1 MSTPMRKQYLQI
13 KKQYPDAILFFRL
26 GDFYETFDEDA
37 KIVAE
42 VCDVALTSRPVSK
55 GQRVPLAGVPWHAA
69 EGYIAKLI
77 RAGYK
82 VAVCEQ
88 VGEVG
93 KGLVEREVV
102 RVITPGTLLEP
113 ALLDERRNNYIAA
126 LIFEGGKRAGV
137 AYADVTTGE
146 FAVTEIRGE
155 EVARRAREELARLAP
170 AELLIPDAGGYPG
183 LEEYRITPYEP
194 WRFETEAA
202 RQALLDY
209 YDVASLEGFGCE
221 GKPLAISAA
230 GALIAYLRETQ
241 KQALGHLQPL
251 HTYSTEDYM
260 LLDPATRRSL
270 ELVETMREGAQ
281 RGSLLWVLDRTL
293 TPMGGRLLRKWVNQ
307 PLLDID
313 RINQRLDAVE
323 AWVNAPLERAELRE
337 ALRPVRDIERWANR
351 CTQGIVTPRDLV
363 GLRES
368 LRALPQVKAI
378 AARVGQD
385 GGLDL
390 NEEALHLLET
400 AIADDPPAT
409 LAHGGVIRPGFNAEL
424 DSITLAAKD
433 ARAYI
438 AGLEAKE
445 RQRTGIQKLKVGYN
459 KVFGYYLEIPKS
471 QTDKAPAH
479 YIRKQTLVNAERYIT
494 PELKEYESLIL
505 NAQERLLDLES
516 SLFKSVVQQLA
527 ELAPR
532 LLAAADA
539 IARLDVFAALAD
551 VAADRRYVRPEL
563 TPDRVLD
570 IRAGRHPVVE
580 LTLEGAAFTPNDAHM
595 TPEQAIIIL
604 TGPNMGGKCVTGDT
618 LTLTEQGLHP
628 IAHFATPNQPD
639 DTFHPLVIT
648 LDGPHGPVETSHVY
662 SGGEQAT
669 IRIRTRTGFEL
680 EGTPEHR
687 IWVRSADGKEG
698 WRRLDELREDDYVAI
713 RYGSELWGTQTR
725 LSTPQIELDRR
736 AKRYSL
742 PTELNPDLAY
752 LFGLLV
758 GDGTLTYR
766 ESFLLSAGDPWIA
779 REFTR
784 IMQEQFGY
792 TPGVKSNGKDHVVS
806 SIQIR
811 AFLAA
816 NGLGYHPSWQ
826 KTVPEAILQAPREL
840 VIAFL
845 QGLFD
850 TDGTAENRY
859 GNIRLSLSS
868 KALVRQVRMLLL
880 NLGILASIQEK
891 PTQRRMS
898 YRLGVNGEHAIRFH
912 QRVGFRLPRKA
923 KRAELASDLRMP
935 NVGGIPHLE
944 RTLKTIQQRI
954 VAKTDK
960 PVALKR
966 VKSINSIFYTYIPQ
980 GRNISYRKLDE
991 LIDYCHQND
1000 IPCPE
1005 LEEIRANHYFYDP
1018 IVEKRPSR
1026 ARVYDFS
1033 VPQGHAFIAE
1043 GFISHNSTWLR
1054 QTALI
1059 TLMAQIGSFVPAD
1072 AARIGLVDRIF
1083 TRIGAQDEIHSGQ
1096 STFMVEMVETA
1107 NILNHA
1113 TDRSLLILDELGR
1126 GTSTY
1131 DGMAIAWAVLE
1142 YIHSHPK
1149 LGSRTLFA
1157 THYHELTALAD
1168 RLPKIVNFHV
1178 AVAEHGDQ
1186 VVFLHEVRPGRADKS
1201 YGIHVAQL
1209 AGLPKQVVARANEI
1223 MRQLEEAGRE
1233 HEALDVGEGAMQ
1245 LALFSEG
1252 PDPIREEIEKVD
1264 INTMT
1269 PLEAL
1274 NFLYALQQKAKRL

>member
-26 GDFYETFDEDA
+26 GDFYETFDDDA

-42 VCDVALTSRPVSK
+42 VCDVTLTSRPVSK
-55 GQRVPLAGVPWHAA
+55 GQRVPLAGVPWHSA
-69 EGYIAKLI
+69 ETYIAKLI

-93 KGLVEREVV
+93 KGLVQREVV

-126 LIFEGGKRAGV
+126 LIFEGGQRAGI

-155 EVARRAREELARLAP
+155 EVARRAQEELARLAP
-170 AELLIPDAGGYPG
+170 AELLIPDTGGYPG
-183 LEEYRITPYEP
+183 LEAYRVTPYEP

-209 YDVASLEGFGCE
+209 YGVTSLEGFGCE
-221 GKPLAISAA
+221 HKPLATSAA
-230 GALIAYLRETQ
+230 GALIAYLQETQ
-241 KQALGHLQPL
+241 KQTLGHLQPL

-260 LLDPATRRSL
+260 LLDPSTRRSL
-270 ELVETMREGAQ
+270 ELVETMREGTR

-307 PLLDID
+307 PLLDIEH
-313 RINQRLDAVE
+313 INQRLDAVE
-323 AWVNAPLERAELRE
+323 TWTQAPLERAELRE
-337 ALRPVRDIERWANR
+337 ALRSVRDIERWANR
-351 CTQGIVTPRDLV
+351 CTQGIATPRDLV
-363 GLRES
+363 GLRAS
-368 LRALPQVKAI
+368 LQALPRVKAI

-385 GGLDL
+385 AGLDL
-390 NEEALHLLET
+390 NQEALHLLET

-409 LAHGGVIRPGFNAEL
+409 LAHGGVIRAGFNAEL

-459 KVFGYYLEIPKS
+459 KVFGYYLEVPKS
-471 QTDKAPAH
+471 QTDKVPPD

-505 NAQERLLDLES
+505 NAQERLLDLENS
-516 SLFKSVVQQLA
+516 IYKRIVSQLA
-527 ELAPR
+527 DMAPR

-539 IARLDVFAALAD
+539 VAHLDVVSALAD
-551 VAADRRYVRPEL
+551 VAEDRRYVRPEL

-580 LTLEGAAFTPNDAHM
+580 LTLEGTTFTPNDTHLA
-595 TPEQAIIIL
+595 PDRAIVIL

-618 LTLTEQGLHP
+618 LILTKQGLHP

-639 DTFHPLVIT
+639 DTFHPLT
-648 LDGPHGPVETSHVY
+648 LTLEGPSGPVETSHVY

-687 IWVRSADGKEG
+687 IWVRSADGREQ
-698 WRRLDELREDDYVAI
+698 WRRLDELQPDDYVAI

-725 LSTPQIELDRR
+725 LSMPQVALDHR
-736 AKRYSL
+736 AKRYPL
-742 PTELNPDLAY
+742 PPELSPDLAY

-766 ESFLLSAGDPWIA
+766 ESFLLSTRDPWIA
-779 REFTR
+779 QEFTR

-792 TPGVKSNGKDHVVS
+792 TPGVKSNGKDYVVS

-816 NGLGYHPSWQ
+816 NGLGYHPSWE
-826 KTVPEAILQAPREL
+826 KTVPESILKAPREM
-840 VIAFL
+840 VVAFL

-868 KALVRQVRMLLL
+868 KMLVRQVRMLLL

-891 PTQRRMS
+891 PTKHRMS
-898 YRLGVNGEHAIRFH
+898 YRLGINGEHAIRFH

-923 KRAELASDLRMP
+923 KPSSRLKSNFSGLWPVDGLRRPKRQQEKRLPEGDPWSEAPKESAFTRQANLSSPKTSVLNHAQMP
-935 NVGGIPHLE
+935 N
-944 RTLKTIQQRI
+944 K
-954 VAKTDK
+954 A
-960 PVALKR
+960 
-966 VKSINSIFYTYIPQ
+966 
-980 GRNISYRKLDE
+980 
-991 LIDYCHQND
+991 
-1000 IPCPE
+1000 
-1005 LEEIRANHYFYDP
+1005 IRSNHYFYDP
-1018 IVEKRPSR
+1018 IVEKQAGR

-1178 AVAEHGDQ
+1178 AVAEQGDQ

-1209 AGLPKQVVARANEI
+1209 AGLPRQVIARANEI

-1233 HEALDVGEGAMQ
+1233 KEALDLGEGAMQ
-1245 LALFSEG
+1245 LSLFSEG

>member
-126 LIFEGGKRAGV
+126 LIFEGGKRAGI

-170 AELLIPDAGGYPG
+170 AELLIPDVGGYPG

-202 RQALLDY
+202 RQELLDY
-209 YDVASLEGFGCE
+209 YGVTSLEGFGCE

-241 KQALGHLQPL
+241 KRALGHLQPL
-251 HTYSTEDYM
+251 HTYSTEAYM

-270 ELVETMREGAQ
+270 ELVETMREGAR

-293 TPMGGRLLRKWVNQ
+293 TPMGGRLLRKWINQ
-307 PLLDID
+307 PLLDIEA
-313 RINQRLDAVE
+313 INRRLDAVE

-351 CTQGIVTPRDLV
+351 CTQGMATPRDLV

-368 LRALPQVKAI
+368 LRALPQVRAI

-385 GGLDL
+385 AGLDL

-409 LAHGGVIRPGFNAEL
+409 LAHGGVIRSGFNAEL
-424 DSITLAAKD
+424 DSIALAAKD

-438 AGLEAKE
+438 AGLETKE

-459 KVFGYYLEIPKS
+459 KVFGYYIEVPKS
-471 QTDKAPAH
+471 QTDNVPSD

-505 NAQERLLDLES
+505 NAQERLLDLENS
-516 SLFKSVVQQLA
+516 IYKQVVQQLA
-527 ELAPR
+527 EMASR
-532 LLAAADA
+532 LLAAADVVA
-539 IARLDVFAALAD
+539 HLDVAAALAE
-551 VAADRRYVRPEL
+551 VAVDRRYVRPEL
-563 TPDRVLD
+563 TEDQVLD

-580 LTLEGAAFTPNDAHM
+580 LTLEGTTFTPNDTHLA
-595 TPEQAIIIL
+595 PDRAIVIL
-604 TGPNMGGKCVTGDT
+604 TGPNMAGKS
-618 LTLTEQGLHP
+618 
-628 IAHFATPNQPD
+628 
-639 DTFHPLVIT
+639 TF
-648 LDGPHGPVETSHVY
+648 
-662 SGGEQAT
+662 
-669 IRIRTRTGFEL
+669 
-680 EGTPEHR
+680 
-687 IWVRSADGKEG
+687 
-698 WRRLDELREDDYVAI
+698 
-713 RYGSELWGTQTR
+713 
-725 LSTPQIELDRR
+725 
-736 AKRYSL
+736 
-742 PTELNPDLAY
+742 
-752 LFGLLV
+752 
-758 GDGTLTYR
+758 
-766 ESFLLSAGDPWIA
+766 
-779 REFTR
+779 
-784 IMQEQFGY
+784 
-792 TPGVKSNGKDHVVS
+792 
-806 SIQIR
+806 
-811 AFLAA
+811 
-816 NGLGYHPSWQ
+816 
-826 KTVPEAILQAPREL
+826 
-840 VIAFL
+840 
-845 QGLFD
+845 
-850 TDGTAENRY
+850 
-859 GNIRLSLSS
+859 
-868 KALVRQVRMLLL
+868 
-880 NLGILASIQEK
+880 
-891 PTQRRMS
+891 
-898 YRLGVNGEHAIRFH
+898 
-912 QRVGFRLPRKA
+912 
-923 KRAELASDLRMP
+923 
-935 NVGGIPHLE
+935 
-944 RTLKTIQQRI
+944 
-954 VAKTDK
+954 
-960 PVALKR
+960 
-966 VKSINSIFYTYIPQ
+966 
-980 GRNISYRKLDE
+980 
-991 LIDYCHQND
+991 
-1000 IPCPE
+1000 
-1005 LEEIRANHYFYDP
+1005 
-1018 IVEKRPSR
+1018 
-1026 ARVYDFS
+1026 
-1033 VPQGHAFIAE
+1033 
-1043 GFISHNSTWLR
+1043 LR
-1054 QTALI
+1054 QTAII

-1096 STFMVEMVETA
+1096 STFMVEMIETA

-1209 AGLPKQVVARANEI
+1209 AGLPKQVIARANEI
-1223 MRQLEEAGRE
+1223 MRELEEAGRE
-1233 HEALDVGEGAMQ
+1233 REALDVGEGAMQ
-1245 LALFSEG
+1245 LSLFSEG

>member
-1 MSTPMRKQYLQI
+1 MRKQYLQI

-37 KIVAE
+37 KIVSE
-42 VCDVALTSRPVSK
+42 VCDVTLTSRPVSK
-55 GQRVPLAGVPWHAA
+55 GQRVPLAGVPWHSADT
-69 EGYIAKLI
+69 YIAKLV

-82 VAVCEQ
+82 VAICEQ

-93 KGLVEREVV
+93 KGLVARDVV
-102 RVITPGTLLEP
+102 RVVTPGTLLEP

-126 LIFEGGKRAGV
+126 LIFEGGKRAGI

-170 AELLIPDAGGYPG
+170 AELLIPDTGGYPG
-183 LEEYRITPYEP
+183 LDEYAITPYEP

-209 YDVASLEGFGCE
+209 YGVSSLEAFGCE
-221 GKPLAISAA
+221 HKPLAISAA

-241 KQALGHLQPL
+241 KRVLGHLQPL
-251 HTYSTEDYM
+251 RTYATEDYM

-270 ELVETMREGAQ
+270 ELVETMREGAR

-323 AWVNAPLERAELRE
+323 AWVNAPLERAELRQ
-337 ALRPVRDIERWANR
+337 ALRGVRDIERWANR
-351 CTQGIVTPRDLV
+351 CTQGIATPRDLV

-368 LRALPQVKAI
+368 LRALPQVQAI
-378 AARVGQD
+378 AARLDQAE
-385 GGLDL
+385 GLDL
-390 NEEALHLLET
+390 NQDALHLLET
-400 AIADDPPAT
+400 AIAEDPPAT

-445 RQRTGIQKLKVGYN
+445 RKRTGIQKLKVGYN
-459 KVFGYYLEIPKS
+459 KVFGYYLEVPKS
-471 QTDKAPAH
+471 QTDKVPAD

-505 NAQERLLDLES
+505 NAQERLLDLEN
-516 SLFKSVVQQLA
+516 SLYKRVVGQLA
-527 ELAPR
+527 EMAPR
-532 LLAAADA
+532 LLAAAA
-539 IARLDVFAALAD
+539 AVAHLDVHAALAD
-551 VAADRRYVRPEL
+551 VAVDRRYVRPQL
-563 TPDRVLD
+563 TSDRVLD
-570 IRAGRHPVVE
+570 IRSGRHPVVE
-580 LTLEGAAFTPNDAHM
+580 LTLEAAVFTPNDTHLD
-595 TPEQAIIIL
+595 PDQAIIIL
-604 TGPNMGGKCVTGDT
+604 TGPNMGGKCVAGDT
-618 LTLTEQGLHP
+618 LLLTEQGLRP
-628 IAHFATPNQPD
+628 IAAWDDPQQAV
-639 DTFHPLVIT
+639 DTFREQAIQV
-648 LDGPHGPVETSHVY
+648 DGPLGPVRASHFY
-662 SGGEQAT
+662 KGGKQDV

-680 EGTPEHR
+680 AGTPEHR
-687 IWVRSADGKEG
+687 ILVRSRDGRER
-698 WRRLDELREDDYVAI
+698 WRRLDALAEDDYVVI
-713 RYGSELWGTQTR
+713 SYGHEVWGNQTD
-725 LSTPQIELDRR
+725 LHVPDEAALDHR
-736 AKRYSL
+736 AKRYPL
-742 PTELNPDLAY
+742 PDRLNPDLAY

-779 REFTR
+779 REFKR
-784 IMQEQFGY
+784 IMEEQFGY
-792 TPGVKSNGKDHVVS
+792 TPGVKSNEKDHIVS

-811 AFLAA
+811 QFLAA

-826 KTVPEAILQAPREL
+826 KTVPQSILQAPREL

-868 KALVRQVRMLLL
+868 KTLVRQVRMLLL

-891 PTQRRMS
+891 PTKHRTS
-898 YRLGVNGEHAIRFH
+898 YRLGINGEHAIRFH
-912 QRVGFRLPRKA
+912 QMVGFRLPRKA
-923 KRAELASDLRMP
+923 ARAALASDLRMP

-944 RTLKTIQQRI
+944 TTLKDIQARI
-954 VAKTDK
+954 VAKQDK
-960 PVALKR
+960 PIALKR
-966 VKSINSIFYTYIPQ
+966 VKSINSIFYTYLPQ
-980 GRNISYRKLDE
+980 GRNISYRKLAE
-991 LIDYCHQND
+991 LIDYCHTND

-1005 LEEIRANHYFYDP
+1005 LETIQSHHYFYDP
-1018 IVEKRPSR
+1018 VVEVTQGR
-1026 ARVYDFS
+1026 AEVFDLS
-1033 VPQGHAFIAE
+1033 VPEGHAFVAE
-1043 GFISHNSTWLR
+1043 GIVSHNSTWLR

-1157 THYHELTALAD
+1157 THYHELTALAE
-1168 RLPKIVNFHV
+1168 RLPRIVNFHV
-1178 AVAEHGDQ
+1178 AVAEHGDE

-1209 AGLPKQVVARANEI
+1209 AGLPKQVIARANEI

-1233 HEALDVGEGAMQ
+1233 REALEVGDGAMQ
-1245 LALFSEG
+1245 LTLFSEG

-1274 NFLYALQQKAKRL
+1274 NFLYTLQQKAKRM